1 MGLSWGLLH
10 KLKSPLLTLTVQGIQ
25 NAWLS
30 YFGLYNVYFWTL
42 KRSNERL

>member
-25 NAWLS
+25 NA
-30 YFGLYNVYFWTL
+30 
-42 KRSNERL
+42 